1 MKLFIHTAN
10 IDEIREA
17 NTWEIVDGVT
27 TNPTRIFETGRPA
40 HEVYEELC
48 HTVRGP
54 VCLEAVGLETDDLVR
69 EGRELAKIAN
79 NVVVRVP
86 ITRDGLVAVRRLAD
100 DGIATS
106 VATIFSAMQAL
117 LAAKCGAT
125 YVSPFIGQLDEI
137 GHVGIEIVERIRAIY
152 DNYGF
157 PTQVLVTGV
166 RSSLHVQDAALAA
179 ADCCAMSFDVMKQ
192 LYEHPLTDIGV
203 KRSLQ
208 DWKKIP
214 QPPH

>member
-1 MKLFIHTAN
+1 
-10 IDEIREA
+10 
-17 NTWEIVDGVT
+17 
-27 TNPTRIFETGRPA
+27 
-40 HEVYEELC
+40 
-48 HTVRGP
+48 
-54 VCLEAVGLETDDLVR
+54 
-69 EGRELAKIAN
+69 
-79 NVVVRVP
+79 VP

-100 DGIATS
+100 DGIETN
-106 VATIFSAMQAL
+106 VAITFSAMQAL

-125 YVSPFIGQLDEI
+125 YVSSSVGQLDEI
-137 GHVGIEIVERIRAIY
+137 SHVGIEIVDRIRTIY

-166 RSSLHVQDAALAA
+166 HSSLHVQDAALAG